1 MADNDEPFTPPVDI
15 PGGIRNIVLQDMIVD
30 GVRGLGCSDD
40 NGVTNRIYW
49 TIKGRK
55 YYQDDADRLYPF
67 LKKYFREAGPI
78 ELSLHWADILDK
90 PDLVTESELSEK
102 LASIHTST
110 NWSDIADKPDLALK
124 SDIPSVDGFLKLSDL
139 SDYAKKSD
147 IPSLADYVK
156 KSDLPAPV
164 DLSGYAKK
172 SDLPDTSGL
181 ATKSEV
187 KQVSNRVDNI
197 HVPDVSGF
205 ATKKEL
211 GTAKTDLEKK
221 MGSIDDS
228 ATTQN
233 KMPSD
238 YADGIFY
245 EVKNPNDI
253 EIDRSDLDF
262 SAQSGNTA
270 IVTTKKYGQLARQT
284 AEVLD
289 NQRPITFIRNGNGSS
304 WSTWEAVT
312 TW

>member
-15 PGGIRNIVLQDMIVD
+15 PGGIRNIVLQNMIVD

-110 NWSDIADKPDLALK
+110 NWSDIADKPDVALK

-156 KSDLPAPV
+156 KTDLN
-164 DLSGYAKK
+164 SYA
-172 SDLPDTSGL
+172 T
-181 ATKSEV
+181 
-187 KQVSNRVDNI
+187 
-197 HVPDVSGF
+197 
-205 ATKKEL
+205 
-211 GTAKTDLEKK
+211 KTDLSSVRYTAENASSTASSASSTASSAYSLASSANSKASQLENQISQIGK
-221 MGSIDDS
+221 IDS
-228 ATTQN
+228 SSQYTN
-233 KMPSD
+233 KTPSQ

-245 EVKNPNDI
+245 EIKNPDYI
-253 EIDRSDLDF
+253 GIYRSDLDS
-262 SAQSGNTA
+262 SAQSGSTA